1 MMMIPP
7 SAPRCA
13 PTQAAWASVV
23 TIVCRNGCGKFSTT
37 SSSTGSVA
45 PARARQAE
53 LGLGQALAGGSEYR
67 LHAVVYAQANVG
79 GTRRTLAENGAR
91 AVAQAGAALGAAAVD
106 PEK

>member
-1 MMMIPP
+1 MRSHASGMGVRRHNRLPERVRKILHHLELDGFR
-7 SAPRCA
+7 SPR
-13 PTQAAWASVV
+13 QGEASDDGLAVE
-23 TIVCRNGCGKFSTT
+23 
-37 SSSTGSVA
+37 
-45 PARARQAE
+45 AE